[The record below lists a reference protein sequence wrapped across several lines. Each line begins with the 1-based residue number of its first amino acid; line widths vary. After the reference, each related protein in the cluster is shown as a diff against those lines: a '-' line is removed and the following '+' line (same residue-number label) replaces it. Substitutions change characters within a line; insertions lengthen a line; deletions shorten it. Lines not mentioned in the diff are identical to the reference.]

1 MGLDT
6 KRQVVLGRTM
16 LIRAEELKD
25 WTAVHAVKQSAF
37 ETPTEARL
45 VDVLR
50 EQVRP
55 VVSLFAEEDGS
66 IRGYIMFLPD
76 ALLSHVVFVR
86 TLKCTIE

>member
-50 EQVRP
+50 EQVRL

-66 IRGYIMFLPD
+66 IRGYISSCPMRFFRMSC
-76 ALLSHVVFVR
+76 LSGP
-86 TLKCTIE
+86 